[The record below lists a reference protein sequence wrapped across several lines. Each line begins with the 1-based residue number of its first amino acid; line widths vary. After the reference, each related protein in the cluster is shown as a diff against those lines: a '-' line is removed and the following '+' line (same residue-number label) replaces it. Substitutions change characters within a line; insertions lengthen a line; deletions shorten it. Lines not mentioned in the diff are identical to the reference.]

1 MEVMLNRLLIWFLLG
16 VGGALLPLLIYYLTS
31 GHLERPNDVI
41 IHGELFIVIA
51 GMCAASL
58 GELFGS
64 TRSRSAADILAGA
77 LTVICLVISTALYT
91 AIPLSGGH
99 LSPEYIST
107 LSYILFGFSLIA
119 CTSCIAIS
127 EAK

>member
-31 GHLERPNDVI
+31 GHLERPNEVI

-64 TRSRSAADILAGA
+64 TRSRSAADILAGSF
-77 LTVICLVISTALYT
+77 TVICLVISTALYT
-91 AIPLSGGH
+91 AIPLSGH
-99 LSPEYIST
+99 LSSEYISM